1 MNITLIGGSGFVG
14 TRLLGLLGEQPE
26 KYTLRNIDKRQ
37 SHFFPHVTQLAD
49 VRDAEALRE
58 KIAGSDVVVLLA
70 AEHRDDVSPVSLYYD
85 VNVGGMKNVL
95 EAMLATGVRRLV
107 FTSSVAVYGL
117 NKENPDETHP
127 ADPFNHYGKSKWQ
140 AEEVLQQ
147 WHAEHPDFNIGILRP
162 TVIFG
167 ERNRGN
173 VFNLLRQISSGRF
186 LMIGGG
192 RNRKSMAYVGNIVS
206 FIRFLI
212 DEKTEGYNVYNYV
225 DKPDFTMNEL
235 VFHVSEV
242 LGKHIPTTHVPYWLG
257 MLRSAGRHN
266 PQETDD
272 KFRTGEK
279 ILCHHPV
286 RRPQGPRLGIQRPL
300 HARSGP
306 RTHAA
311 FRIHRTAQ
319 GRHHLQIGVNAPVM
333 QITQAQFRCSSAK
346 VSQVPDDT
354 LPDFAFIGR
363 SNVGKSSLINML
375 TAHGGL
381 AKVSGTPGKTQLI
394 NHFRINDRWYLVDL
408 PGYGYA
414 RTSKAVRGGF
424 EKLITDYVL
433 RCERLHFL
441 FVLVDAR
448 LEPQAIDLRFIRML
462 GENGVPFGIVFT
474 KTDKLS
480 KAQTERSLARYR
492 ATLSEEWEEL
502 PPMFVTSSARGTGRD
517 AILDFIGRCLTEC

>member
-14 TRLLGLLGEQPE
+14 TRLLALLGEQPE

-117 NKENPDETHP
+117 NKETPDETHP

-242 LGKHIPTTHVPYWLG
+242 LGKHIPTTHFPYWLG
-257 MLRSAGRHN
+257 MLGGKCFDLLAAITRKKLTISSVRVK
-266 PQETDD
+266 
-272 KFRTGEK
+272 KFCAT
-279 ILCHHPV
+279 
-286 RRPQGPRLGIQRPL
+286 
-300 HARSGP
+300 
-306 RTHAA
+306 
-311 FRIHRTAQ
+311 
-319 GRHHLQIGVNAPVM
+319 
-333 QITQAQFRCSSAK
+333 TQF
-346 VSQVPDDT
+346 
-354 LPDFAFIGR
+354 
-363 SNVGKSSLINML
+363 
-375 TAHGGL
+375 
-381 AKVSGTPGKTQLI
+381 
-394 NHFRINDRWYLVDL
+394 
-408 PGYGYA
+408 
-414 RTSKAVRGGF
+414 
-424 EKLITDYVL
+424 
-433 RCERLHFL
+433 
-441 FVLVDAR
+441 DAR
-448 LEPQAIDLRFIRML
+448 KAHASGFSAPYTLGQGLERTLRFEFI
-462 GENGVPFGIVFT
+462 EPPKDDITF
-474 KTDKLS
+474 K
-480 KAQTERSLARYR
+480 
-492 ATLSEEWEEL
+492 SE
-502 PPMFVTSSARGTGRD
+502 
-517 AILDFIGRCLTEC
+517 